1 MMEKQVQFGAFNNRG
16 EMVIQPLLLE
26 RGLEKT
32 AEAFEMRSK
41 LHPRVQ
47 DFVRAVRP
55 TGSGIYVLVNALG
68 AGEYWGSNVNGDLFP
83 EKGLIHAPANW
94 EGLLANPDQARE
106 VGTAW
111 PFGYPTFM
119 GAYPYKHHVNKDP
132 SRAFGRVELA
142 TWNPKMHRVE
152 LVVYLDRARCM
163 QFDAMDIIERIEQG
177 EFPDVSMGCK
187 VPYDV
192 CTICEN
198 PSKTRNDYCEH
209 ALRMMNKILPDGRK
223 VAVRND
229 HPKFFDISFVFIGA
243 DKTAKVMAKLAQKGN
258 QVCMGDF
265 CAIPRLSADVAAE
278 LSKEAIDKSE
288 IIETALGAS
297 IGAFGGYHAGKYLGK
312 KSHEFYQRHGIA
324 WKGKAEDNRQKALRI
339 VGGLEGALL
348 GSLGPTVLKSIV
360 KTADPVDE
368 LDNNFGFTKDKAQAD
383 QENEKRAPGLRK
395 FTRPAYLPT
404 VEKYASAK
412 LAWETF
418 RDNPSPG
425 DDGDLVRQGD
435 AQPGG
440 LVFPRYKTLG
450 NYLKEKR
457 ANDPIKKKVKV
468 QGVPIWIEWLKGET
482 REYKKGG
489 VVKYSRL
496 MKADYGYIPGTVDS
510 DGEELDVYLGPDR
523 SAKNAYVIRQMKR
536 TGGFDEHKVMIGYSS
551 KSAAKASYT
560 EHMSHC
566 PECFGGMQAIPM
578 SSLVALFGDNKG
590 QKEKTASACP
600 CHGVGDDCGG
610 SIEKLG
616 ALLFPI
622 SKSASH
628 AKLSEIIKSLPAGPF
643 TRETL
648 PKLESAE
655 QDLPPNV
662 LNMMGEMPLGSAL
675 STPTMAG
682 MVLKPREFQRVILM
696 SIGERPLA
704 DELDSKGMTFGKS
717 DDVDDSI
724 QLDEGSVDDRLMNL
738 LRRMGL
744 VGARS
749 AAAPALQS
757 RSAATAGQSAQS
769 SNNEKVA
776 SGPLMRKL
784 SAAYNGYRRSVLR
797 KAASMSSF
805 MTTDPQLRAELFG
818 SGMAQAFAGGID
830 KVANASVLSPDSLAY
845 LVGAY
850 TDRGLHM
857 TNEVVASLALTGAVV
872 EAA

>member
-1 MMEKQVQFGAFNNRG
+1 MMEKQVQFSAFNNRG
-16 EMVIQPLLLE
+16 EMVIQPLFLE

-32 AEAFEMRSK
+32 AESFEMRSK

-265 CAIPRLSADVAAE
+265 CTIPRLSADV
-278 LSKEAIDKSE
+278 
-288 IIETALGAS
+288 GAM
-297 IGAFGGYHAGKYLGK
+297 F
-312 KSHEFYQRHGIA
+312 
-324 WKGKAEDNRQKALRI
+324 
-339 VGGLEGALL
+339 
-348 GSLGPTVLKSIV
+348 

-468 QGVPIWIEWLKGET
+468 QGVPVWLEWLKGET

-578 SSLVALFGDNKG
+578 SSLIALFGDNKG

-724 QLDEGSVDDRLMNL
+724 QLDEGSVDDRLMTL

>member
-1 MMEKQVQFGAFNNRG
+1 MMEKQVQFSAFNDQG
-16 EMVIQPLLLE
+16 QMVIQPLFLE

-83 EKGLIHAPANW
+83 EKALIHAPADW
-94 EGLLANPDQARE
+94 ENILSSPEQARQ

-111 PFGYPTFM
+111 PYGYPTFM

-142 TWNPKMHRVE
+142 TWNPSMHRVE
-152 LVVYLDRARCM
+152 LVVYLDRALCM
-163 QFDAMDIIERIEQG
+163 QFDALDIIERIERG

-198 PSKTRNDYCEH
+198 PSKTRVDYCEH

-265 CAIPRLSADVAAE
+265 CTIPRLSADV
-278 LSKEAIDKSE
+278 
-288 IIETALGAS
+288 GAM
-297 IGAFGGYHAGKYLGK
+297 F
-312 KSHEFYQRHGIA
+312 
-324 WKGKAEDNRQKALRI
+324 
-339 VGGLEGALL
+339 
-348 GSLGPTVLKSIV
+348 
-360 KTADPVDE
+360 KTADPIDE
-368 LDNNFGFTKDKAQAD
+368 LESNFGFSKDKAQAE
-383 QENEKRAPGLRK
+383 QQAERRAPGLRK
-395 FTRPAYLPT
+395 FTPPANLPM

-412 LAWETF
+412 LAWEYEADSAPFQGT
-418 RDNPSPG
+418 N
-425 DDGDLVRQGD
+425 DDLIRQGVVNPN
-435 AQPGG
+435 QGPKY
-440 LVFPRYKTLG
+440 RTLG
-450 NYLKEKR
+450 SYIKEKR
-457 ANDPIKKKVKV
+457 ANDPIKRKIKV
-468 QGVPIWIEWLKGET
+468 QGVPVWLEWLKGET
-482 REYKKGG
+482 REYKKDGK
-489 VVKYSRL
+489 VKYSRL
-496 MKADYGYIPGTVDS
+496 MKADYGYIPGTSDS
-510 DGEELDVYLGPDR
+510 DGEELDVYVGPDR
-523 SAKNAYVIRQMKR
+523 TAKNAYVIRQMKR
-536 TGGFDEHKVMIGYSS
+536 TGGFDEHKVMLGYSS
-551 KSAAKASYT
+551 KSAAKSSYL
-560 EHMSHC
+560 EHMGHC
-566 PECFGGMQAIPM
+566 PESFGGMQAIPVK
-578 SSLVALFGDNKG
+578 SLVTLFGDNKG
-590 QKEKTASACP
+590 HKEKTAAPCS

-616 ALLFPI
+616 SLLFPI

-628 AKLSEIIKSLPAGPF
+628 AKLSELIKSLPAGPF

-662 LNMMGEMPLGSAL
+662 LRMMSEMPLGAAL

-704 DELDSKGMTFGKS
+704 DELDSKGMTFGRS
-717 DDVDDSI
+717 NDIDDSI
-724 QLDEGSVDDRLMNL
+724 QLDEGSVDDRLLGL
-738 LRRMGL
+738 LRRLGL

-757 RSAATAGQSAQS
+757 RSMAATAGQSAQS

-776 SGPLMRKL
+776 SGPLMQKL
-784 SAAYNGYRRSVLR
+784 AAAYNGYRRSVLR
-797 KAASMSSF
+797 KAASISSF
-805 MTTDPQLRAELFG
+805 MTTDPQLRAEIFG

-830 KVANASVLSPDSLAY
+830 KVANAGVLSPDSLAY

-857 TNEVVASLALTGAVV
+857 TNEVVASLALTGALV